1 MSVLEIAIARGDRS
15 LESALSYVEEKTA
28 LENMELA
35 VNTLKQHYECKEAS
49 IAKTYINEL
58 IEAEAY
64 E

>member
-35 VNTLKQHYECKEAS
+35 VNILKQHYEYK
-49 IAKTYINEL
+49 KL
-58 IEAEAY
+58 L
-64 E
+64 